1 MPQCWS
7 ISQACTLWYL
17 DRDRLDRERASK
29 LYHVPW
35 ALILERSS
43 FNYFGCID
51 WIRLSFPSH
60 VLWMEVQDGTWIDIG
75 VLVRFWLILLRRHLR
90 TCGGLSPRTR
100 FLHEVINMMTS
111 CRRRAC
117 FAFRQLRNQSFLD
130 SVISLPSFC
139 YLVLIGL
146 SAFIQVTYHNPD
158 KEFQNAWEK
167 LWNTATNVANEYC
180 LLWLGMFGK
189 LLRYCL
195 IVPAIYAAASH
206 HNIFHSSA
214 WHASGPTQTIC
225 VRNGSR
231 LLLSIH

>member
-146 SAFIQVTYHNPD
+146 S
-158 KEFQNAWEK
+158 
-167 LWNTATNVANEYC
+167 
-180 LLWLGMFGK
+180 
-189 LLRYCL
+189 
-195 IVPAIYAAASH
+195 
-206 HNIFHSSA
+206 HSGHISQ
-214 WHASGPTQTIC
+214 SRQRIPKC
-225 VRNGSR
+225 VRKALKHSYKCCKWV
-231 LLLSIH
+231 LSAVTGHVWKAS